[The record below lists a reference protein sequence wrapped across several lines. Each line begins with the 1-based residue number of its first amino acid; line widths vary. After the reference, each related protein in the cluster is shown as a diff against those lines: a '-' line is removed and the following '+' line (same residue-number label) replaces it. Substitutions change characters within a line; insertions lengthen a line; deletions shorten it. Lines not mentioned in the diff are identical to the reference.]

1 MYIACACVRLATTR
15 LAAAPAHAQARTHEH
30 AQHDNIRVVYNVIRT
45 GATLLEYYN
54 IACVRARVCVCD
66 GRPACPAAHTAIG

>member
-1 MYIACACVRLATTR
+1 VRVRATIGTTR

-30 AQHDNIRVVYNVIRT
+30 AQHDNIRVYNIIVRT

-54 IACVRARVCVCD
+54 IACVRARVCVCVCD
-66 GRPACPAAHTAIG
+66 SRPACPAAHTTIG